1 LAVGLEVARVFEV
14 IPLADLINRVK
25 PYWPAV
31 IAGLYLAY
39 VLAAGKTE
47 SIPDALA
54 AFVAV
59 SGLNQ
64 SNVSAHAK
72 LAAAEAKQSSGA

>member
-1 LAVGLEVARVFEV
+1 VAN
-14 IPLADLINRVK
+14 LINAVK

-31 IAGLYLAY
+31 VAGLYLVY
-39 VLAAGKTE
+39 VVAAGKAE
-47 SIPDALA
+47 SLPDALA
-54 AFVAV
+54 AFVTV

-72 LAAAEAKQSSGA
+72 LAAAEAKQSPGA